1 MNKIEQL
8 ESAINYV
15 HTCIDEIN
23 GFNENHIERYTDRTK
38 ALKMSLEALELLL
51 EIEKG
56 DAHVRYKKDEPIFIE
71 PYDVKEGETVMV
83 KQSWHDHNG
92 EGERSELCYRDGN
105 IFREVDDHS
114 FFVDVYSD
122 DLTCVIPTPKDDDN
136 V

>member
-1 MNKIEQL
+1 MNKTEQIEHQIRIVDDAL
-8 ESAINYV
+8 ESTAMSVSNL
-15 HTCIDEIN
+15 E
-23 GFNENHIERYTDRTK
+23 E
-38 ALKMSLEALELLL
+38 LKIYKEALELLL